1 MSVKSATKHY
11 FKSGTLSALPTIAM
25 QGSIEVPATKPGEIF
40 FAGLFPFQTPD
51 GSERRYQWQRAA
63 IRRKTYRAIPVLA
76 AITKTT
82 EECIWR

>member
-40 FAGLFPFQTPD
+40 FAGLFPFQTQTVQKGD
-51 GSERRYQWQRAA
+51 INGNELR
-63 IRRKTYRAIPVLA
+63 
-76 AITKTT
+76 
-82 EECIWR
+82 